1 MSCNGDCQQG
11 RTCNCKCKMTKQ
23 TEALRMAIEALEM
36 SNELVSH
43 GLIDFE
49 KYNITENKDIYIK
62 ILSAIDACKESL
74 ND

>member
-1 MSCNGDCQQG
+1 
-11 RTCNCKCKMTKQ
+11 MTKD
-23 TEALRMAIEALEM
+23 EALKMAIEALEM

-49 KYNITENKDIYIK
+49 QYNITEDKDIYIK